1 MKHLKFFICVMVVAL
16 VVALAGNGKAD
27 EIVIGFTGPLSGPAA
42 EYGQDIASGIDMAIK
57 EINAHDGIMV
67 GGKKYTFK
75 LMKIDDRIDPTAAV
89 NNARRFQASKAIAV
103 FNGIYTTIAPI
114 LKINEEK
121 GSEFILMAYTSTPK
135 WDTLGNKLTV
145 DTTMAF
151 PVTLAGSA
159 DWALQKGYK
168 KCAMVVTLGVYGDE
182 WRSAFRSYWEK
193 KGGTIVAD
201 KPANYYAETDFSAP
215 LSAALVTK
223 PDVMLIG
230 GPSATTAL
238 VIEQA
243 RSMGYKGAFILIDQ
257 ANQEYIA
264 RLLGG
269 TTSMGN
275 LIGAAGPSSM
285 PTTGA
290 TQFARKYAEQYKKT
304 PSWDCILNYTGMHA
318 LANAVVAAQTVT
330 DVHKI
335 RDSFSK
341 ALKTPM
347 LGNRYPNEVFGIEPT
362 GRLQV
367 GGSIQTITD
376 GKSDPPSVL
385 IWWAKTQ
392 QEFEAVKKTSA
403 FKSSKVIWIK

>member
-1 MKHLKFFICVMVVAL
+1 MNHLKMLFCWIAVVL
-16 VVALAGNGKAD
+16 IVAWAGSSMAD

-42 EYGQDIASGIDMAIK
+42 EYGQDIAGGIDMAVK
-57 EINAHDGIMV
+57 EINLAGGIMV
-67 GGKKYTFK
+67 AGKKYTFK
-75 LMKIDDRIDPTAAV
+75 LMKIDDRIDPTQAV
-89 NNARRFQASKAIAV
+89 NNARRFQASKAVAV
-103 FNGIYTTIAPI
+103 FNGIFTTIAPM

-145 DTTMAF
+145 DVTMPF

-168 KCAMVVTLGVYGDE
+168 KCAMVVTFGVYGDE
-182 WRSAFRSYWEK
+182 WRSAFKTYWEK
-193 KGGTIVAD
+193 NGGTITAD
-201 KPANYYAETDFSAP
+201 KPANYYTETDFSAP

-243 RSMGYKGAFILIDQ
+243 RGMGYKGAFILIDQ

-269 TTSMGN
+269 TKVMGN
-275 LIGAAGPSSM
+275 LIGAAGPGSM
-285 PTTGA
+285 PTPGA
-290 TQFARKYAEQYKKT
+290 AQFAKKYSDQYKKKA
-304 PSWDCILNYTGMHA
+304 SWDCILNYTGTHA
-318 LANAVVAAQTVT
+318 LANAIVAAGTVT
-330 DVHKI
+330 DIYKI
-335 RDSFSK
+335 RNAFAK
-341 ALKTPM
+341 TLATPM
-347 LGNRYPNEVFGIEPT
+347 LGNEYPNEVFGIEPT

-376 GKSDPPSVL
+376 GKSDPPAVL
-385 IWWAKTQ
+385 VWWVKTQ
-392 QEFEAVKKTSA
+392 KEFEAVKKISA
-403 FKSSKVIWIK
+403 FKSSRYVWIK